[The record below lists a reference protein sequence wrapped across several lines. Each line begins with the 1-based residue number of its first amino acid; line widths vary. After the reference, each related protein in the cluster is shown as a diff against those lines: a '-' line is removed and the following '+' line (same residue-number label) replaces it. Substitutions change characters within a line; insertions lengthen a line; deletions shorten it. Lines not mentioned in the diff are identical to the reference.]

1 VFFVTKNKHPINTIT
16 NMNILKNINVVR
28 RSLMQGMT
36 KKISGSSMNEN
47 LPMIDRTPSR
57 LC

>member
-1 VFFVTKNKHPINTIT
+1 
-16 NMNILKNINVVR
+16 MNILKNINVVR

>member
-1 VFFVTKNKHPINTIT
+1 
-16 NMNILKNINVVR
+16 MNILKNINVVR

-47 LPMIDRTPSR
+47 LPMIDKDTIKTVLISR
-57 LC
+57 PNHRLKPIN